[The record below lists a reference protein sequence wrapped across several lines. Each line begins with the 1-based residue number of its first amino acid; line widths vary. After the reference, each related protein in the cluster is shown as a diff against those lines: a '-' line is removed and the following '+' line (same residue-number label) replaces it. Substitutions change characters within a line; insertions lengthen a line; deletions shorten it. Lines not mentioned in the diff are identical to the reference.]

1 MFFSSFPSIYYV
13 KFNVYKQYIKIYFR
27 LILIFNMEIEMY
39 IDIQMQIRNVYKKTE
54 TKKFENKIII

>member
-39 IDIQMQIRNVYKKTE
+39 IDIQM
-54 TKKFENKIII
+54 